1 MDLQLHRD
9 PRAFTALADP
19 FYGTD
24 TIRHTVALT
33 VMARFLGMAREQPP
47 IMGTLHHDG
56 ELIGVALR
64 TPPWPVIVPGCRP
77 TLFSGQLPDP
87 VAGGDPELPGVSGPV
102 ENVTAVADVWTRRT
116 GGTTKVALASRLF
129 RLGEL
134 IPPVTTGQARE
145 ATEDDLD
152 LLVKWRDD
160 FEIEALGF
168 QRAHDEGPASI
179 RRMFENR
186 DSVILWEDGGKAV
199 AWAVASAPIGGMSR
213 VGPVYTPPE
222 HRAHGYGSAVTA
234 AVSQHARDA
243 AAQRRHPL
251 HGSVQP
257 DLQLHLPED
266 RLPPGVR
273 LDGARIRPATLD
285 YVTPPRLLV
294 LQLDEQDPIGP
305 LGDWLTDAG
314 AELDIR
320 KPGDFPAD
328 TGGHQGLV
336 CLGGHMGAY
345 DDLDHPWLADVRRL
359 LAEAT
364 TKGLPALAICLG
376 AQLLA
381 VATGGRV
388 TTGPDGPEVGPLL
401 VAKRDVGWNDPL
413 FADLPF
419 MPDVMQFHSDVI
431 EQLPPNASLL
441 AASRRSTRTRRSA
454 SAAPST
460 ASSSTSRP
468 PRSSSRAGRRTARTP
483 PSSRGPATWRT
494 TGSSQA
500 HADLEETW
508 RPFAARFVKL
518 AVG

>member
-33 VMARFLGMAREQPP
+33 VMARFLGMAREQAP

-56 ELIGVALR
+56 GLIGVALR
-64 TPPWPVIVPGCRP
+64 TPPWPVIVSGLP
-77 TLFSGQLPDP
+77 TDP
-87 VAGGDPELPGVSGPV
+87 VLLDSFLTQWLAADPELPGVSGPV

-152 LLVKWRDD
+152 LLVTWRDD

-168 QRAHDEGPASI
+168 QRARDEGPASI

-243 AAQRRHPL
+243 AADDVIL
-251 HGSVQP
+251 FT
-257 DLQLHLPED
+257 DLSNPVSNSIYQKIGYRPVYDATELEFV
-266 RLPPGVR
+266 RLP
-273 LDGARIRPATLD
+273 
-285 YVTPPRLLV
+285 
-294 LQLDEQDPIGP
+294 
-305 LGDWLTDAG
+305 
-314 AELDIR
+314 
-320 KPGDFPAD
+320 
-328 TGGHQGLV
+328 
-336 CLGGHMGAY
+336 
-345 DDLDHPWLADVRRL
+345 
-359 LAEAT
+359 
-364 TKGLPALAICLG
+364 
-376 AQLLA
+376 
-381 VATGGRV
+381 
-388 TTGPDGPEVGPLL
+388 
-401 VAKRDVGWNDPL
+401 
-413 FADLPF
+413 
-419 MPDVMQFHSDVI
+419 
-431 EQLPPNASLL
+431 
-441 AASRRSTRTRRSA
+441 STM
-454 SAAPST
+454 
-460 ASSSTSRP
+460 
-468 PRSSSRAGRRTARTP
+468 
-483 PSSRGPATWRT
+483 
-494 TGSSQA
+494 
-500 HADLEETW
+500 
-508 RPFAARFVKL
+508 
-518 AVG
+518 